1 MRDLKGKKNLGRG
14 SLCPLT
20 MHSAKGLVRK
30 HIIQTSAPFWIC
42 LCDKFMS
49 PISFSL
55 SPKLSFSQSE
65 HLAYIHQGFWITLSL
80 AAVLCVMWI
89 VQFWITKSLG
99 SHRHTLLASTLCEC
113 LEKPGAEASWV
124 IWGIWVISWL
134 SCYIMLYQEFSIFPP
149 GSSGSSWSSCYHLR
163 RLRKTQVNSAW
174 KIMLWVQGNPWKAL
188 GTQPKL
194 LRSWTCCASLSTWL
208 HSTSGTLYHPPEAVA
223 LRMQEFERQG
233 VVGKWCKFPRI
244 WWLNIIFPIQYY
256 SVILKL
262 PFWILLGYPLILGK
276 PWQAHI
282 RHIQK
287 HGKLGPSCVFRW
299 RPAADLSAVA
309 WISRR
314 NLDAGSFP

>member
-1 MRDLKGKKNLGRG
+1 
-14 SLCPLT
+14 
-20 MHSAKGLVRK
+20 
-30 HIIQTSAPFWIC
+30 
-42 LCDKFMS
+42 
-49 PISFSL
+49 
-55 SPKLSFSQSE
+55 
-65 HLAYIHQGFWITLSL
+65 
-80 AAVLCVMWI
+80 MWI
-89 VQFWITKSLG
+89 VQWITKSLG
-99 SHRHTLLASTLCEC
+99 HRHTLLASTLCEC

-124 IWGIWVISWL
+124 IWGIWVIS
-134 SCYIMLYQEFSIFPP
+134 CYIICYIIVITWLYYCYITIISLLYHVISRIFNLSTCFQWIQLIQLLPP
-149 GSSGSSWSSCYHLR
+149 Q
-163 RLRKTQVNSAW
+163 KTQEDSGQQRVKDHVVS
-174 KIMLWVQGNPWKAL
+174 QGNPWKAL